1 MNIHSK
7 PVHTG
12 GPDSLPLVDFQ
23 YDGEKYRCPAVISQ
37 RFRITGILAAGGFG
51 LLFKAEDQVLFRK
64 KVLIKTSRY
73 PAYLFKHQKDRN
85 RPKAIEKCRVRLSY
99 ECKMLLQ
106 AARRG
111 ISGTPVI
118 LDYQHAPGPGLY
130 GPHSDEQG
138 REFLCEDIGE
148 NGTPLWQNEPY
159 LVLSFVDGR
168 PLSRAIGEERF
179 RNNSFGNAKQVIL
192 QIGRILQSFH
202 QEHPVNNRKISFIYQ
217 DLKPDNILVT
227 QEKQFVLIDFGGF
240 AIRADGKTLP
250 DFAKTGTPGYQP
262 PEFVNYA
269 YPPDRID
276 ATADIFSLGAV
287 VYHILGGAAPLAG
300 PNGEAIF
307 DTNTLQSFPGP
318 WREWVEKAVASEP
331 NHRFESMDIA
341 IEDAHK
347 LPLKP

>member
-1 MNIHSK
+1 MI
-7 PVHTG
+7 
-12 GPDSLPLVDFQ
+12 
-23 YDGEKYRCPAVISQ
+23 
-37 RFRITGILAAGGFG
+37 
-51 LLFKAEDQVLFRK
+51 FKAVDQVLFRK
-64 KVLIKTSRY
+64 MVLIKTSRY
-73 PAYLFKHQKDRN
+73 PAYLFNHQKDRN
-85 RPKAIEKCRVRLSY
+85 RPKEIEKCRFRLSY

-130 GPHSDEQG
+130 GPHADEEG
-138 REFLCEDIGE
+138 RKFVCEDVGE
-148 NGTPLWQNEPY
+148 KGIPLWLEEPY

-168 PLSRAIGEERF
+168 PLSQALADERF
-179 RNNSFGNAKQVIL
+179 RNNRLGNAKQVIL

-202 QEHPVNNRKISFIYQ
+202 QEKTVNNHKVSFIYQ

-240 AIRADGKTLP
+240 AMRVDGNTLVS
-250 DFAKTGTPGYQP
+250 FAKTGTLGYQP

-269 YPPDRID
+269 YPPNRIN

-287 VYHILGGAAPLAG
+287 IYHVLGGTAPQANPG
-300 PNGEAIF
+300 GETIF
-307 DTNTLQSFPGP
+307 DTRTLQSFPEP
-318 WREWVEKAVASEP
+318 WREWVEKAVAAEP
-331 NHRFESMDIA
+331 SHRFQQMDIA
-341 IEDAHK
+341 IEAAHK

>member
-1 MNIHSK
+1 MNIQSVQAID
-7 PVHTG
+7 PEN
-12 GPDSLPLVDFQ
+12 SSWVDLQ
-23 YDGEKYRCPAVISQ
+23 YDGEKHRCPAVISQ
-37 RFRITGILAAGGFG
+37 RFRITGILATGGFG
-51 LLFKAEDQVLFRK
+51 LIFKAEDQVLFQK

-73 PAYLFKHQKDRN
+73 PAFLFNHQKDIN
-85 RPKAIEKCRVRLSY
+85 RPKAIEKFRFRLSY

-118 LDYQHAPGPGLY
+118 LDYQHAPGPDLH
-130 GPHSDEQG
+130 GPHVDEQG
-138 REFLCEDIGE
+138 REFICEDIGE
-148 NGTPLWQNEPY
+148 NGAPLWLNEPY

-168 PLSRAIGEERF
+168 PLSRAIGEASF
-179 RNNSFGNAKQVIL
+179 RNNSLGNAKQVIL

-202 QEHPVNNRKISFIYQ
+202 QEQIVKNRKMSFIYQ

-240 AIRADGKTLP
+240 AMRADGKTLAN
-250 DFAKTGTPGYQP
+250 FAKTGTPGYQP
-262 PEFVNYA
+262 PEFVNFA

-287 VYHILGGAAPLAG
+287 VYHMLGGAAPLASPG
-300 PNGEAIF
+300 GEAIF
-307 DTNTLQSFPGP
+307 DASVLQSFPVP
-318 WREWVEKAVASEP
+318 WREWVEKAIAPEP
-331 NHRFESMDIA
+331 CHRFQRMNIA
-341 IEDAHK
+341 IEAAHN

>member
-1 MNIHSK
+1 MNIPTAHNS
-7 PVHTG
+7 
-12 GPDSLPLVDFQ
+12 GPENPPWVDFP
-23 YDGEKYRCPAVISQ
+23 YDGQKHRCPVVISQ

-51 LLFKAEDQVLFRK
+51 LIFKAEDLILFRK

-73 PAYLFKHQKDRN
+73 PAFLFNHQKDRN
-85 RPKAIEKCRVRLSY
+85 RVKAIEKFRFRLSY

-118 LDYQHAPGPGLY
+118 LDYQHASGPDLY

-138 REFLCEDIGE
+138 QEFVCEDIGE
-148 NGTPLWQNEPY
+148 NGTPLWLTEPY
-159 LVLSFVDGR
+159 LVLSFVDGK
-168 PLSRAIGEERF
+168 PLSRVIGEERF
-179 RNNSFGNAKQVIL
+179 RNNRLGNAKQIIL

-202 QEHPVNNRKISFIYQ
+202 QEHNVNNRKVSFIYQ
-217 DLKPDNILVT
+217 DLKPDNILFT

-240 AIRADGKTLP
+240 AMRADGKTLAN
-250 DFAKTGTPGYQP
+250 FAKTGTPGYQP

-276 ATADIFSLGAV
+276 ATADVFSLGAV
-287 VYHILGGAAPLAG
+287 VYHVLGGIAPLAG
-300 PNGEAIF
+300 PGGEAIF
-307 DTNTLQSFPGP
+307 DANVLQSFPEL
-318 WREWVEKAVASEP
+318 WREWVEKAVAPEP
-331 NHRFESMDIA
+331 RHRFQLMNIA
-341 IEDAHK
+341 IEAAHT